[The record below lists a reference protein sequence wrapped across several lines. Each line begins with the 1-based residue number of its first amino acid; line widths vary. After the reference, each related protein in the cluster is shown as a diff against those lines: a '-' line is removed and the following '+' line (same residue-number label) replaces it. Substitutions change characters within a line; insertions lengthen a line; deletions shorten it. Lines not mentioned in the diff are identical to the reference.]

1 MRLLDAIHLPFTADV
16 ILKFRDKRQDTH
28 HQLARARGGIDCRIV
43 NNLERNALV
52 GKLDGFKPFL
62 KGFTAAHCRANII
75 VPKGESDAIYYLSSD
90 YPYLLADESLTSV
103 LDMIERTKASFGGEE
118 WRRGLEIMETVRQ
131 RSSPEQIGSEIEALI
146 GGLG

>member
-1 MRLLDAIHLPFTADV
+1 
-16 ILKFRDKRQDTH
+16 
-28 HQLARARGGIDCRIV
+28 
-43 NNLERNALV
+43 
-52 GKLDGFKPFL
+52 
-62 KGFTAAHCRANII
+62 
-75 VPKGESDAIYYLSSD
+75 LSSD